1 MGKTMVPDIPFDV
14 YESPQ
19 ELVIILPLGGVK
31 KNSLEVKI
39 EDYRVVI
46 RGVREKIKMKASFS
60 SLKEE
65 CYWGKIEKK
74 IDLPPQ
80 VYFDKIH
87 SKLSPENIL
96 EIIIPKSKIPDKI
109 SLEIEK

>member
-1 MGKTMVPDIPFDV
+1 MMPDIPFDV

-19 ELVIILPLGGVK
+19 EIVILMPLGWVQK
-31 KNSLEVKI
+31 ESLEIKI

-46 RGVREKIKMKASFS
+46 RWVRKKAHMKAAFS
-60 SLKEE
+60 VLKED
-65 CYWGKIEKK
+65 CYRWKIEKK

-87 SKLSPENIL
+87 SKLSPENTL
-96 EIIIPKSKIPDKI
+96 EIIIPKSSIPEKIGVD
-109 SLEIEK
+109 IEK

>member
-1 MGKTMVPDIPFDV
+1 MSTITEIPFDV

-19 ELVIILPLGGVK
+19 ELVLIMPLGGVK
-31 KNSLEVKI
+31 KNSLEIKI

-46 RGVREKIKMKASFS
+46 RGVRETVKLKSSFTP
-60 SLKEE
+60 LKEE

-74 IDLPPQ
+74 IDLPPN

-96 EIIIPKSKIPDKI
+96 EIIIPKTSIPEKVALKIE
-109 SLEIEK
+109 SGR